1 MASAASQ
8 AYTVHRRSLAYIE
21 QMSFRLR
28 NSNSWMARTILIDC
42 EGLESEKKSMLD
54 HSKSMRFGTVHSRGA
69 DVFFLI
75 LLWVETIVFETGLH
89 MAIKLQLRTLRR
101 NVVRRHRKVGRGPRG
116 GRFTFR
122 KSEHQTRHSV
132 CSLAQPLA
140 RWPGTGQRSIRPIE
154 HSTREVQQNQTSK
167 GLIVLGKDAS
177 VGWFVSGYVRLLQSQ
192 YESKSAR
199 TVLKIIS
206 QNLADYF

>member
-1 MASAASQ
+1 
-8 AYTVHRRSLAYIE
+8 
-21 QMSFRLR
+21 
-28 NSNSWMARTILIDC
+28 
-42 EGLESEKKSMLD
+42 
-54 HSKSMRFGTVHSRGA
+54 
-69 DVFFLI
+69 
-75 LLWVETIVFETGLH
+75 

-122 KSEHQTRHSV
+122 KSEHQARHSQFAHWLSRLPAGLV
-132 CSLAQPLA
+132 SC
-140 RWPGTGQRSIRPIE
+140 RDRYRPIE

-177 VGWFVSGYVRLLQSQ
+177 ASVGWFVSGHVRLLQSQ

>member
-1 MASAASQ
+1 
-8 AYTVHRRSLAYIE
+8 
-21 QMSFRLR
+21 
-28 NSNSWMARTILIDC
+28 MARTVLIDC
-42 EGLESEKKSMLD
+42 EGLESEQKKKKSMLD
-54 HSKSMRFGTVHSRGA
+54 HSKSMRFGAVHSCGA

-75 LLWVETIVFETGLH
+75 LLWVEKIVFETGLH

-101 NVVRRHRKVGRGPRG
+101 IVVLRHRKVGRGPRG

-122 KSEHQTRHSV
+122 KSEHEARHSQFAHWL
-132 CSLAQPLA
+132 S
-140 RWPGTGQRSIRPIE
+140 RWPAGLVRDRSGPSSND
-154 HSTREVQQNQTSK
+154 STREVQQNQTSK

-206 QNLADYF
+206 QNLADYFEYCNFTNFRCLKISVVSDQGAFGLV